1 MIFGFPDL
9 AGAWD
14 QSLTFLL
21 GGTIV
26 VSMTGTRLVGR
37 MRKPALAECFDILAS
52 RGIKGQLIGRSA
64 MFGVGWGWRGSAPA
78 L

>member
-1 MIFGFPDL
+1 
-9 AGAWD
+9 
-14 QSLTFLL
+14 
-21 GGTIV
+21 
-26 VSMTGTRLVGR
+26 MTGTRLVGR